1 MFFDASATYVTY
13 SKTLINPSFWIND
26 IRQIFCYIKVNPK
39 PVLRMYVQ
47 NEIVVKWI
55 YMVSYLVQFSYSDC
69 NLIFDNFLFL
79 EIIQHILFW
88 ISLFP
93 VLQIKYKAEVSWTEC
108 VCKASTQRLDFVTKS
123 LAGACYLEEKDEDKD
138 IVIWLG
144 LRILLFSVCAVLL
157 HLRILHH
164 SGYGVYTTRKIEHN
178 GVSTF
183 ICRGCMTVCF

>member
-1 MFFDASATYVTY
+1 
-13 SKTLINPSFWIND
+13 
-26 IRQIFCYIKVNPK
+26 
-39 PVLRMYVQ
+39 MYVQ
-47 NEIVVKWI
+47 NEIVVKRI

-123 LAGACYLEEKDEDKD
+123 LAGPCYLEEKDEDKD
-138 IVIWLG
+138 IVI
-144 LRILLFSVCAVLL
+144 
-157 HLRILHH
+157 
-164 SGYGVYTTRKIEHN
+164 
-178 GVSTF
+178 
-183 ICRGCMTVCF
+183 